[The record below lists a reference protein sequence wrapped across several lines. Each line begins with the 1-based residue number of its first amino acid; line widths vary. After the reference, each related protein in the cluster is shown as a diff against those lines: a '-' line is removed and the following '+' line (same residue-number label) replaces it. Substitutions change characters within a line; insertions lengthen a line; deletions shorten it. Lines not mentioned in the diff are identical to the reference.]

1 MSAVPVES
9 EKIHRAQI
17 LGERIRQSVEGEALE
32 LPLNTSQRIIAR
44 VTDGIYR
51 EPWAAFRE
59 LCANAYDADATRVVI
74 ETGAPEFDQITIRD
88 DGAGMSPETLAFVV
102 ENIGGSS
109 KRTTEGPMLHTAS
122 EGDPDFSP
130 GGRPLIG
137 KIGIGLFAV
146 AQLTQH
152 FQIIT
157 KARGEN
163 VRSWATVIL
172 KTHNESRLKDKP
184 PGSEFE
190 AGRVK
195 IRSEEVPDAEVD
207 AHGTTIILHELR
219 PEIRR
224 LLQSTN
230 MWQAQ
235 AERGPN
241 DEPILPPP
249 TYHIGRRQD
258 EKRGLTHLDANLPWK
273 DGLEPL
279 DQFRELV
286 RAASETDASSKK
298 GASLEQLDEYLRSIW
313 KLSLSLPLQYI
324 DQHPFETTGDSG
336 IIFLEV
342 PRTNKRAEIT
352 KLAIDETVREHF
364 GLVSGK
370 TDSVDRF
377 DVEFDGILLRRP
389 IKLPAELAV
398 PSRLPAPVMM
408 VGSEIAPFP
417 ETSLD
422 RAGGVL
428 RFEAYLYWNSRIT
441 PKDIQGSIIRVRE
454 ASGTLFDARFADYQ
468 VSEQSRLRQITAEIF
483 VLEGLDGA
491 INIDR
496 ESFNYSH
503 PHYIYIQKWLHRAL
517 RLLAN
522 RLKHIAGEDLER
534 ERREQKTQTAEATL
548 QSAYD
553 IWTSR
558 RGAEADPPFR
568 KTEIPQLPAAV
579 AEASMVWKQEPAAD
593 HVTLATSISVV
604 LEAYGVLSDLRQE
617 ERAELVN
624 DLIKV
629 MQTHGIK

>member
-1 MSAVPVES
+1 MTAPVES
-9 EKIHRAQI
+9 ARFQRAQE
-17 LGERIRQSVEGEALE
+17 LGERIRHSADGEAIE

-88 DGAGMSPETLAFVV
+88 NGAGMTPETLAFIV

-122 EGDPDFSP
+122 ENDPDLSP

-157 KARGEN
+157 KARGEK

-172 KTHNESRLKDKP
+172 KTHNEARLKE
-184 PGSEFE
+184 GGEFE
-190 AGRVK
+190 AGRVQ
-195 IRSEEVPDAEVD
+195 IRSEEVPDSEAET
-207 AHGTTIILHELR
+207 HGTTIILHELR

-235 AERGPN
+235 AELGPN
-241 DEPILPPP
+241 DEPIAPPP
-249 TYHIGRRQD
+249 IYHIGRRHD
-258 EKRGLTHLDANLPWK
+258 ERRGLTHLDANLPWK

-279 DQFRELV
+279 ERFRDLV
-286 RAASETDASSKK
+286 RVAAETDLNSKK

-313 KLSLSLPLQYI
+313 KLSLSLPLRYI
-324 DQHPFETTGDSG
+324 DRHPFDIAGDSG
-336 IIFLEV
+336 IIFLDV
-342 PRTNKRAEIT
+342 PRTNKRSDIIE
-352 KLAIDETVREHF
+352 LAPEETVRKHF
-364 GLVSGK
+364 ELTSGE
-370 TDSVDRF
+370 TDGVGEF

-389 IKLPAELAV
+389 IILPTELAA

-408 VGSEIAPFP
+408 VGSETAPFP

-422 RAGGVL
+422 RAGGNL
-428 RFEAYLYWNSRIT
+428 RFEAYLYWNSKIT
-441 PKDIQGSIIRVRE
+441 PKDLQGSLIRVRE

-522 RLKHIAGEDLER
+522 RLKYIAGEDLER
-534 ERREQKTQTAEATL
+534 ERQEQKILTAEATL
-548 QSAYD
+548 RSAYD
-553 IWTSR
+553 IWAAR
-558 RGAEADPPFR
+558 RGADADPPLR
-568 KTEIPQLPAAV
+568 HTETTELPAEV
-579 AEASMVWKQEPAAD
+579 AEASMVWKREPSAGHVSLAA
-593 HVTLATSISVV
+593 AISVV
-604 LEAYGVLSDLRQE
+604 LEAYGVLSDLRQD
-617 ERAELVN
+617 ERTDLVN
-624 DLIKV
+624 DLIQV